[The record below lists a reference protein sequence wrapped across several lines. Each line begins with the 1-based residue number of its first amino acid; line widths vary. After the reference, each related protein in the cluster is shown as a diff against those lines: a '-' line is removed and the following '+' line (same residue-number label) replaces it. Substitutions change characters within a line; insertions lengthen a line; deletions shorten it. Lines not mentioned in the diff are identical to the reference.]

1 MAIYQQSFGGEL
13 RVVFANLVSWFHMPN
28 QSSSNSERWDKTESS
43 EDENMLKKA
52 KALVLRLCTDYER
65 DPRSYWD
72 MRWRT
77 GYDSDGG
84 VDGCP
89 EHYKTDARA
98 KWLLQ
103 IQELMMTHDCTSILD
118 VGCGKAW
125 LRTLPGY
132 LGLDWSLTVFKQ
144 NGLSSFIVADASTG
158 LPLPSKS
165 FDAACSFV
173 FLMHQPLDKAQAVSR
188 EMMRVTKRLIILRE
202 ETSSKPLEKH
212 CFNHDYDMLFNG
224 FEGKKVMLE
233 W

>member
-1 MAIYQQSFGGEL
+1 M
-13 RVVFANLVSWFHMPN
+13 V
-28 QSSSNSERWDKTESS
+28 
-43 EDENMLKKA
+43 LKPVKA
-52 KALVLRLCTDYER
+52 FLLKLLTDYDV
-65 DPRSYWD
+65 DPRSYWNL
-72 MRWRT
+72 RWRT

-89 EHYKTDARA
+89 EQYKTDARE
-98 KWLLQ
+98 KWKAQ
-103 IQELMMTHDCTSILD
+103 IEMLMKEHGCTSILD

-125 LRTLPGY
+125 LRGLPGY
-132 LGLDWSLTVFKQ
+132 LGLDWSLAVFK
-144 NGLSSFIVADASTG
+144 NSGLRSFLVADAGQG

-165 FDAACSFV
+165 FDAACSFF
-173 FLMHQPLDKAQAVSR
+173 FLMHQPLDKAQAVSQ
-188 EMMRVTKRLIILRE
+188 EMMRVAKRLIILRE